1 MAKLSRSKLLSVL
14 FYFEWVEC
22 SKFSD
27 GGTMKK
33 LTRSQQK
40 HLDII
45 NAAKEEFI
53 EHGFLA
59 ANMDRITSSA
69 EVSKRT
75 LYRHFESKEVLF
87 ESVLTI
93 INDSVNEN
101 VSYQFDEEK
110 STEEQLNDIAY
121 KEIEILYQIYGIS
134 LARTIVME
142 FLRQPDMAKNLITNI
157 YSIRAITQWFNAAIE
172 AGRLK
177 NVDSKLMT
185 DVYVSLFQGL
195 LFWPQ
200 VMNLDT
206 EPTGDAVK
214 SKVDTVTSIFI
225 QSYGIK

>member
-1 MAKLSRSKLLSVL
+1 MAKLSGSKLLSVL